1 MHLEQEIFMKETQL
15 NIVSA
20 VEQRALFYN
29 VSAGYLAVK
38 RIFDIAAALAGLILL
53 SPLLAAIAFAI
64 KFDSPGPVFFSQKR
78 NGFKG
83 KVFNMYKFRSMV
95 PDAEQR
101 LKELESKNE
110 VSGPMFKIKEDPR
123 ITKVGRI
130 IRKTSMDELPQL
142 FNVLAGDMSIVGPR
156 PPIVSE
162 VQKYDPWHSLRLS
175 AKPGLTGLWQI
186 SGRNAVGFE
195 EMIRLDLKY
204 IRERSFRY
212 DLKIILKT
220 IPVLL
225 GDSKAF

>member
-1 MHLEQEIFMKETQL
+1 MKENQL
-15 NIVSA
+15 NVMST
-20 VEQRALFYN
+20 VEQRALFNN
-29 VSAGYLAVK
+29 VSTGYLVSK
-38 RIFDIAAALAGLILL
+38 RIFDIAASLIGIILL
-53 SPLLAAIAFAI
+53 SPLFAI
-64 KFDSPGPVFFSQKR
+64 TSLAIKLDSPGPVFFSQKR

-101 LKELESKNE
+101 LKELEHKNE
-110 VSGPMFKIKEDPR
+110 VSGHMFKIKEDPR
-123 ITKVGRI
+123 ITRVGKI
-130 IRKTSMDELPQL
+130 IRKTSIDELPQL
-142 FNVLAGDMSIVGPR
+142 FNVLKGDMSIVGPR
-156 PPIVSE
+156 PPIIRE

-175 AKPGLTGLWQI
+175 VKPGLTGLWQV
-186 SGRNAVGFE
+186 SGRNDIGFE

-225 GDSKAF
+225 GDSRAF